1 MRRNRRQSVTKTC
14 GLSNVTDQNFAGIAR
29 SSRGITNA
37 ANTIFSEDSGR
48 RARWNCDGAS
58 AGCRLHAA
66 FGRIPVPSCVSI
78 AIPPELQT
86 IAFHNPSSFKEEK
99 CL

>member
-1 MRRNRRQSVTKTC
+1 MCVNRRQMSDPEARTQAV
-14 GLSNVTDQNFAGIAR
+14 GGQSFASIAR
-29 SSRGITNA
+29 YSRGRRNA
-37 ANTIFSEDSGR
+37 KDTIFSHDSSRRTGR
-48 RARWNCDGAS
+48 KCDGAG

-66 FGRIPVPSCVSI
+66 FGRTPVPSCVSI
-78 AIPPELQT
+78 AILPGLQT